1 MPYDGSS
8 PLAGVD
14 GKLPHL
20 PARVMLAHQAP
31 EYVEVLP
38 PGYTGARVEVS
49 GGRDNISTLDCLFDF
64 VTTNKH

>member
-1 MPYDGSS
+1 MPYDGSG

-14 GKLPHL
+14 GELPHL
-20 PARVMLAHQAP
+20 PARVVLTHQAP

-49 GGRDNISTLDCLFDF
+49 GGQNNISLLD
-64 VTTNKH
+64 